1 MLASRKRRFGG
12 AGDSAAREFK
22 RQRQRHIREDWR
34 SWLVALTCMVGSGVY
49 SFYVDDRASRVL
61 AATSGFCF
69 GYSSSFM
76 HSEATSQHSAGGRG
90 RSANERLPKEIEKL
104 STDWHCEH
112 DLEYESGNYDH
123 VLVGPPGI
131 FLLDSKLLHNTSAAG
146 DDALRAGRLLYRG
159 TTFRSSAKRVNSALA
174 SRLGFGAPWVQSVVV
189 VWGDFPQGVYEEQN
203 VVYAR
208 GEELVRWLTGLSERI
223 NAPQRAACVTALREV
238 RESLKNATLK
248 NSVR

>member
-1 MLASRKRRFGG
+1 MLASRRRRFGG

-22 RQRQRHIREDWR
+22 RLRQRHIREDWQ
-34 SWLVALTCMVGSGVY
+34 SWLVALTCMIGSGVS
-49 SFYVDDRASRVL
+49 SFYVDDIASRVL

-69 GYSSSFM
+69 GVLLVVYALGG
-76 HSEATSQHSAGGRG
+76 HISAFRWWQGALG
-90 RSANERLPKEIEKL
+90 ERDTAKEIEKL

-112 DLEYESGNYDH
+112 DLEYENGNYDH

-146 DDALRAGRLLYRG
+146 DDALRAGRLLYPG
-159 TTFRSSAKRVNSALA
+159 TTFRSGAKRVNSALA
-174 SRLGFGAPWVQSVVV
+174 RRLGFGAPWVQSVVV